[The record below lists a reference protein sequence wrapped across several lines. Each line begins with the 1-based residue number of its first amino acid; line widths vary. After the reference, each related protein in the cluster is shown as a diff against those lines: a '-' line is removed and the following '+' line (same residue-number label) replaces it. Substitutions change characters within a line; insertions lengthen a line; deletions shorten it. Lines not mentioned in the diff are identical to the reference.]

1 MESSSAGI
9 FRKAALERLSSPEQL
24 DQLAGLTSPLGW
36 LALAALGVVVVSAL
50 AWSVF
55 GSVPT
60 WVEGRGILVSQGGR
74 LFDARAPA
82 DGSVVS
88 IAAVGTVVRKGDLLA
103 ALDDTRLRQEL
114 QHSQDVEAEKRTDR
128 ERIAA
133 RYERE
138 IALKRENV
146 EARKANVARRIEA
159 AQHSAEFYDK
169 LLHQELAYQSQGYLT
184 PQSVQDTRQKLEE
197 AGQAQHDGRSQL
209 LALDAELLDL
219 GNQRDREVQL
229 ADEAISE
236 AHRHVEEQGAR
247 LRDDTRVLSPLDG
260 VITEVKTSA
269 GAQIAAG
276 KPLLSIEAA
285 GEGLQLLAYIPPQ
298 YGKKLAPGMEVQIE
312 PATVRKEEYGT
323 LRGRVLSVSDF
334 PMTAE
339 GMFSVLENQQLV
351 NSFMEHGPPYEARI
365 ALEPVPGAPGAYRWS
380 SGQGPP
386 VRLSSGTTAVA
397 EIAVRRQAPIA
408 FLLPATRAGGDAA
421 Q

>member
-1 MESSSAGI
+1 MESSEGI

-36 LALAALGVVVVSAL
+36 LALAALGLVVVSAL

-60 WVEGRGILVSQGGR
+60 WVEGRGILVSQGGH

-88 IAAVGTVVRKGDLLA
+88 IAPVGTVVRKGDLLA
-103 ALDDTRLRQEL
+103 ALEDSRLRQDL
-114 QHSQDVEAEKRTDR
+114 QHAQDVEAEKRADR
-128 ERIAA
+128 EHIAA
-133 RYERE
+133 RYEHE
-138 IALKRENV
+138 IAMKRENV
-146 EARKANVARRIEA
+146 EARKGNIARRIEA
-159 AQHSAEFYDK
+159 AKQSAVFYDK
-169 LLHQELAYQSQGYLT
+169 LLHDELAYQSQGYLT
-184 PQSVQDTRQKLEE
+184 PQSVQDTRQKLED
-197 AGQAQHDGRSQL
+197 AGQAQHDGHSQL
-209 LALDAELLDL
+209 LQLDAELLDL
-219 GNQRDREVQL
+219 DNQRDREVQH
-229 ADEAISE
+229 ADEATSE
-236 AHRHVEEQGAR
+236 AQRHVEELGAK

-260 VITEVKTSA
+260 VVTEVKTSA

-285 GEGLQLLAYIPPQ
+285 GVGLQLLAYIPPQ
-298 YGKKLAPGMEVQIE
+298 YGKKVVPGMEVQIE
-312 PATVRKEEYGT
+312 PATVRKQEYGT

-351 NSFMEHGPPYEARI
+351 SSFMEHGPPYEARI
-365 ALEPVPGAPGAYRWS
+365 ALEPVVGSVSGYRWS
-380 SGQGPP
+380 SGKGPP
-386 VRLSSGTTAVA
+386 VRLSSGTTALA
-397 EIAVRRQAPIA
+397 DIAVRRQAPLS
-408 FLLPATRAGGDAA
+408 FLLPATRAAGEPA